1 MGETEVKLQ
10 MIIGYVC
17 TNYNNSHYTLSAI
30 CSLNEGGNKQNI
42 VIIVV
47 DNGSNKEN
55 VELLKSAEQFSN
67 VHIIFNKVNVGYF
80 KGLNCGIKFI
90 KQKYNMIDFLIIGNN
105 DLTFP
110 ENFYESIIRNKET
123 LQRHAVVS
131 PNISTLDGLYQ
142 NPHVINSISKLR
154 EVVYDLYYSNYYLAQ
169 FIIKVAKI
177 TKMFTDRKDEEQH
190 AIAQEIYQGHGSCY
204 ILGPLFFQHFDELW
218 APTFLMGEEFFLS
231 VQLME
236 KGMKVFY
243 EPSIKVVH
251 HCNGAIGKMPKKQ
264 MWEYARD
271 AHKIYRKHV
280 TIFK

>member
-1 MGETEVKLQ
+1 MAINSLLQ
-10 MIIGYVC
+10 C
-17 TNYNNSHYTLSAI
+17 KKNNKI
-30 CSLNEGGNKQNI
+30 KI
-42 VIIVV
+42 VVV
-47 DNGSNKEN
+47 DNSSNNEN
-55 VELLKSAEQFSN
+55 VELLKTIESLNSN
-67 VHIIFNKVNVGYF
+67 IHIIFNNVNIGYF
-80 KGLNCGIKFI
+80 KGLNCGIRYLRQQNENI
-90 KQKYNMIDFLIIGNN
+90 EYVVIGNN
-105 DLTFP
+105 DLVFP
-110 ENFYESIIRNKET
+110 CDFYESIIANKLT
-123 LQRHAVVS
+123 LEQHAVVS

-169 FIIKVAKI
+169 FIIKAAKV

-204 ILGPLFFQHFDELW
+204 ILGPLFFKHFEELW
-218 APTFLMGEEFFLS
+218 APTLLMGEEFFLS

-251 HCNGAIGKMPKKQ
+251 HCNGAIEKMPKKQ

-271 AHKIYRKHV
+271 AHKIYRKYV